1 MSKRL
6 NGRINIMLDKLL
18 KKFKNKKTTRI
29 DSLIGQNTEI
39 QGEIKFS
46 GGVHIDGKI
55 KGKVIGEN
63 DGRSLLS
70 QSEHGE
76 IEGEVSSPYII
87 INGVVKGDVHASRHV
102 ELLSN
107 AKIKGNVYYNLVELA
122 VGAEVNGKLVH
133 TPAKQE
139 EEVGLDLNYNEVS
152 E

>member
-1 MSKRL
+1 
-6 NGRINIMLDKLL
+6 MLDKLL
-18 KKFKNKKTTRI
+18 KKFRNKKTTRI

-39 QGEIKFS
+39 QGEVKFS

-55 KGKVIGEN
+55 QGKVVGEN
-63 DGRSLLS
+63 DGSSLLS
-70 QSEHGE
+70 QSEYGE
-76 IEGEVSSPYII
+76 IEGEVRSPYVV
-87 INGVVKGDVHASRHV
+87 INGIVNGDVHGSRHV

-133 TPAKQE
+133 TPAKPE
-139 EEVGLDLNYNEVS
+139 EEAGLELNYNEVS

>member
-1 MSKRL
+1 MF
-6 NGRINIMLDKLL
+6 DKLL
-18 KKFKNKKTTRI
+18 KKFKDKKTTRI
-29 DSLIGQNTEI
+29 DTLIGQNTEL
-39 QGEIKFS
+39 QGELKFS

-76 IEGEVSSPYII
+76 IEGEVSSPYIV
-87 INGVVKGDVHASRHV
+87 INGIVNGDVHASRHV

-107 AKIKGNVYYNLVELA
+107 AKIKGNVYYNLVELS

-133 TPAKQE
+133 TPAKPE
-139 EEVGLDLNYNEVS
+139 EEVGLELNYNEVS